1 MIGASEGEIIQ
12 RTLEQV
18 AERHGDLAAAI
29 YAQLFQAQPE
39 LERLFHMDRDA
50 GVRGS
55 MVQQG
60 FECII
65 DYVGERLGAPQ
76 IIAAARQHHDGYGVP
91 AERFDDFFVAMRD
104 AFRDLLGA
112 EWTPEVD
119 EVWTKLLAEFAAIR

>member
-1 MIGASEGEIIQ
+1 MIGAAEGQVIL

-18 AERHGDLAAAI
+18 AERHGDPAAAI
-29 YAQLFQAQPE
+29 YTHLFGAHPE
-39 LERLFHMDRDA
+39 LERLFHMDRDG

-65 DYVGERLGAPQ
+65 DYVGERLVAPQ
-76 IIAAARQHHDGYGVP
+76 IIAAARIHHDGYGVP
-91 AERFDDFFVAMRD
+91 AKRFDDFFVATRN

-112 EWTPEVD
+112 DWTSDVD
-119 EVWTKLLAEFAAIR
+119 SAWAKLLAEFAAIR

>member
-1 MIGASEGEIIQ
+1 MIAASEGQAIL

-18 AERHGDLAAAI
+18 AERHGDPAAAI
-29 YAQLFQAQPE
+29 YARLFQAHPE
-39 LERLFHMDRDA
+39 LERLFHMDRDG

-65 DYVGERLGAPQ
+65 DYVGERLVAPQ
-76 IIAAARQHHDGYGVP
+76 IISAARIHHDGYGVP

-112 EWTPEVD
+112 GWTLEID
-119 EVWTKLLAEFAAIR
+119 DAWTKLLAEFAAIC